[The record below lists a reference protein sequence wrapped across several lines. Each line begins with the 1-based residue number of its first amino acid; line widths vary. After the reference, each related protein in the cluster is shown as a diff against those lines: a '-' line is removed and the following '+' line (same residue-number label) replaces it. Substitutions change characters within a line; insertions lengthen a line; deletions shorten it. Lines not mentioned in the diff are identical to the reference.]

1 MKLILA
7 IINNDDAG
15 EVSVALTK
23 SGFTATK
30 LATTGGFL
38 KAGNT
43 TFLIGTQDEKVNVV
57 LSIIADF
64 SQKRQ
69 GLVPDGFEYTSGDYM
84 GSLPIPTE
92 VTVGGATVFVM
103 NIERFEKF

>member
-1 MKLILA
+1 MKLILS

-23 SGFTATK
+23 SGFSVTK

-43 TFLIGTQDEKVNVV
+43 TFLIGTEDEKVDVV
-57 LSIIADF
+57 LSIIADY
-64 SQKRQ
+64 SQKRR
-69 GLVPDGFEYTSGDYM
+69 GLVPDGFEYASGDYV
-84 GSLPIPTE
+84 GNIPLPAE